1 MLEYNVS
8 SRYAVALMELAEEKN
23 LFEQVS
29 NDIEFVCNTFSKSKE
44 LRNIISSPVI
54 EQEKK
59 TAILTEIFSQHVNAD
74 ALNFI
79 KFIIDKNRDDLLFS
93 ILKRFVDLRD
103 EKLGIANAEVYSAV
117 DISEDQKNDLAGKL
131 KEFTGKKI
139 KAQFKTNENLIG
151 GFKVKIGDKVFDAS
165 VANQLSTL
173 KKTLLSETR

>member
-8 SRYAVALMELAEEKN
+8 TRYAVALMELAEEKKS
-23 LFEQVS
+23 FDQVS
-29 NDIEFVCNTFSKSKE
+29 TDIEFVYNTFVQSKE
-44 LRNIISSPVI
+44 LRNVISSPII
-54 EQEKK
+54 EQQKK
-59 TAILTEIFSQHVNAD
+59 TEILDAIFSQHIKTD

-93 ILKRFVDLRD
+93 IIKRFVDLRD
-103 EKLGIANAEVYSAV
+103 AKLGVASAEVYSAV
-117 DISEDQKNDLAGKL
+117 DISDDQKNELAEKL
-131 KEFTGKKI
+131 KEFTGKQI
-139 KAQFKTNENLIG
+139 KAQYKVNEDLIG